1 MPIILLHSYVYSFIQ
16 RMFVQCIWG
25 SMFWGIFVITTSI
38 LTPANGLAAR
48 VLVALPLDNLAASTD
63 THNTR
68 YKTIPD
74 KMHREPRHSNYEV
87 EYVNK

>member
-1 MPIILLHSYVYSFIQ
+1 
-16 RMFVQCIWG
+16 
-25 SMFWGIFVITTSI
+25 MFWGIFVITRSI
-38 LTPANGLAAR
+38 LIPANGSAAR

-74 KMHREPRHSNYEV
+74 KMHRQPRHSNYEV